1 MFDAIVIGGGPAGL
15 SAALCLGRTH
25 RSTLVLDTE
34 DGRNAPAQEVH
45 NFFTQDGT
53 PPTEI
58 RRIGA
63 EQLGHYPSVRLQVA
77 KVSRVEREAPEAF
90 AVVLADGQVEHG
102 RRLLLATGLAD
113 DLPAMEGLAP
123 LWGRSAFHCPYCHGY
138 EVSGSPIAVVGA
150 TPDRVRLAVHLSRFT
165 DDIVLCTDGETEF
178 PEPLTAALGKA
189 GVEVRTERV
198 TAVRADGP
206 QLRAIQFE
214 TGPELER
221 SGMFIKTGLRQ
232 RSPIAARLGCAIFP
246 DNAVEVNEFGQTSV
260 PGVYAAGDMARRST
274 VPMPV
279 SAVVVAAASGT
290 VAAGIIDQDL
300 LSVEYDLPNP
310 FANARR

>member
-1 MFDAIVIGGGPAGL
+1 MFDVIVIGGGPAGL

-25 RSTLVLDTE
+25 RSTLVLDTDE
-34 DGRNAPAQEVH
+34 GRNAPAQNVH

-53 PPTEI
+53 PPTEV

-77 KVSRVEREAPEAF
+77 EVSGVERDGAEAF
-90 AVVLADGQVEHG
+90 AVTLADGQVEHG

-113 DLPAMEGLAP
+113 DLPAIDGIAP

-138 EVSGSPIAVVGA
+138 EVSGHPIAVLGG

-165 DDIVLCTDGETEF
+165 DDIVLCTDGPVEWPAPITG
-178 PEPLTAALGKA
+178 ALEKA

-206 QLRAIQFE
+206 ELRAIQFE

-221 SGMFIKTGLRQ
+221 SAMFIKTVLRQ
-232 RSPIAARLGCAIFP
+232 RSPIAAQLGCAIFP
-246 DNAVEVNEFGQTSV
+246 DDAVEVNEFGQTSV
-260 PGVYAAGDMARRST
+260 PGVYAAGDMARRPT

-290 VAAGIIDQDL
+290 IAAGIIDQDL
-300 LSVEYDLPNP
+300 LSADFDLPNP
-310 FANARR
+310 FANARS